1 MYSLH
6 SRERKKKKPLQSC
19 RYHCNTT
26 NFGGGGKGE
35 SPKRK
40 GEQEQKLNQLEKSK
54 SSQKW
59 DETPNQ
65 PLKHPH
71 LPQSQDVTAPCWTCL
86 EQHAPRQHS
95 RLLQS
100 AQPQVGPRRWRK
112 IRSCGKGCRSGM
124 KSAMYKTYLELA
136 SKWEGQRAWQ
146 RKRRSPHQS
155 QSKDRV
161 ENQIEDKTR
170 NKQAKW

>member
-1 MYSLH
+1 MEGRGRLQKE
-6 SRERKKKKPLQSC
+6 RENKIK
-19 RYHCNTT
+19 
-26 NFGGGGKGE
+26 
-35 SPKRK
+35 
-40 GEQEQKLNQLEKSK
+40 KLNQLEKSK
-54 SSQKW
+54 RGSSQKW

-65 PLKHPH
+65 PLKTNRECRMHPH
-71 LPQSQDVTAPCWTCL
+71 LPQSQGQHQDVTAPCWTCL

-112 IRSCGKGCRSGM
+112 ISCGKGCRSGM

-136 SKWEGQRAWQ
+136 SKWEGQRARQ

-161 ENQIEDKTR
+161 ENQIEDKSKT
-170 NKQAKW
+170 KQAKW